1 MKNTINNQKGFTLVE
16 LILCV
21 AILGMMTAAI
31 APSFGNLLAKS
42 TAVSGKGT
50 AGAIQSSINTRMSE
64 NLLDGLATVWP
75 TALET
80 VATNGACSALANGC
94 FDAVSLQPIRDA
106 AWSKSGATY
115 TYTKNSVTQ
124 VYSYNSVTGQLTCSS
139 GC

>member
-1 MKNTINNQKGFTLVE
+1 MKNTMNNQKGFTLVE

-31 APSFGNLLAKS
+31 APSFGNLLATS
-42 TAVSGKGT
+42 TGVSGKGT
-50 AGAIQSSINTRMSE
+50 AGAIQSAINTQMGT
-64 NLLDGLATVWP
+64 NLLNGLATIWP
-75 TALET
+75 TSLET
-80 VATNGACSALANGC
+80 VATNGTCSALANGC
-94 FDAVSLQPIRDA
+94 FDAVSSQPIRDA

-124 VYSYNSVTGQLTCSS
+124 VYQYTSGTGQLTCTS